1 MWDWPPSLPSRGS
14 QSEAAKEQ
22 VRRKENNTEEGEGA
36 RDFGLDPSRKLLL
49 QEGDFQNCLKGEGER
64 EWQCTGGAGDKAEG
78 SANEVER
85 QHTDLT
91 EGRVFQRLLQRLFQ
105 RLLCGEKSA

>member
-1 MWDWPPSLPSRGS
+1 MWDWPPSLPSWGS

-22 VRRKENNTEEGEGA
+22 VGRKNNTEEGEGA
-36 RDFGLDPSRKLLL
+36 GDFGLDPSRRLLL
-49 QEGDFQNCLKGEGER
+49 QRGHFQNCLKGERER

-78 SANEVER
+78 SVDEVKR
-85 QHTDLT
+85 QHTDLA